1 MITPKLESLIWE
13 GRAFF
18 KTYIAGG
25 VERSTLK
32 IDNDR
37 FIIITDITYFSTLPA
52 KADPDFKFN
61 DLGTVYTNG
70 QNTQLTVLGEKGINR
85 FMFRNGYTA
94 VGTKGS
100 TSNDDYRLLPI
111 GSHLI
116 NTYLLH
122 TTEVTFTFSFG
133 GNSLATFVGN
143 VPAESEAAYP
153 PPTDYGRVGQP
164 GAVPVVTSRQFPG
177 TAVFENTYINRPA
190 ATVDS
195 SKEYSYPV
203 DATTQIDNIFTQSS
217 PGMPYAQVCY
227 IEILGQ
233 PNNMQF

>member
-52 KADPDFKFN
+52 EPSPEFENNTHVTIYA
-61 DLGTVYTNG
+61 NG

-85 FMFRNGYTA
+85 FMFRNGYSAIGTA
-94 VGTKGS
+94 GGGTR
-100 TSNDDYRLLPI
+100 DYRLLPI

-203 DATTQIDNIFTQSS
+203 DATTQIVNQLTQSS
-217 PGMPYAQVCY
+217 PGMPYAQVSY
-227 IEILGQ
+227 VEILGQ
-233 PNNMQF
+233 PNNMQY

>member
-13 GRAFF
+13 GRAFY

-25 VERSTLK
+25 AERSTLK

-52 KADPDFKFN
+52 LPDPEFRNN
-61 DLGTVYTNG
+61 DIGTIYLKG

-85 FMFRNGYTA
+85 FMFRNGYSA

-133 GNSLATFVGN
+133 GNSLATFVGIIQ
-143 VPAESEAAYP
+143 AESEAAYP
-153 PPTDYGRVGQP
+153 PPTDYGRNGQP
-164 GAVPVVTSRQFPG
+164 GAIPVVINRVFPG
-177 TAVFENTYINRPA
+177 TAVFDNTYNNRPA

-203 DATTQIDNIFTQSS
+203 DATTQIDNSLTQSS
-217 PGMPYAQVCY
+217 PGMPYAQVSY
-227 IEILGQ
+227 IEVLGQ
-233 PNNMQF
+233 PNNMQY

>member
-1 MITPKLESLIWE
+1 MITPKLENLIWE

-52 KADPDFKFN
+52 EPSPEFEFN
-61 DLGTVYTNG
+61 THTAVYQNG

-85 FMFRNGYTA
+85 FMFRNGYSAIGTA
-94 VGTKGS
+94 GGGTR
-100 TSNDDYRLLPI
+100 DYRLLPI

-133 GNSLATFVGN
+133 GNSLATFINN

-153 PPTDYGRVGQP
+153 PPTDYGRIGQP
-164 GAVPVVTSRQFPG
+164 GAVPVVVSRQFPG

-203 DATTQIDNIFTQSS
+203 DATTQIVSNLTQSS
-217 PGMPYAQVCY
+217 PGMPYAQVSY
-227 IEILGQ
+227 VEILGQ
-233 PNNMQF
+233 PNNMQY

>member
-1 MITPKLESLIWE
+1 MITPQLEKLIWQ
-13 GRAFF
+13 GKAFF

-25 VERSTLK
+25 VERSTLS
-32 IDNDR
+32 IQNDR

-52 KADPDFKFN
+52 AESPNFDFN
-61 DLGTVYTNG
+61 TIDVIYRNG

-85 FMFRNGYTA
+85 FMFRNGLTA
-94 VGTKGS
+94 IGNNLADT
-100 TSNDDYRLLPI
+100 NYRLLPI

-122 TTEVTFTFSFG
+122 TTEVAFTFSFG
-133 GNSLATFVGN
+133 GNQLATFVGN
-143 VPAESEAAYP
+143 VPAESEAAYQP
-153 PPTDYGRVGQP
+153 PSDYGRDGQP
-164 GAVPVVTSRQFPG
+164 GAVPVVIRRQFPG
-177 TAVFENTYINRPA
+177 TAVFENTYINRPS

-203 DATTQIDNIFTQSS
+203 DATTQINSMLTTAS
-217 PGMPYAQVCY
+217 PGMPFAQISYV
-227 IEILGQ
+227 EILGH

>member
-1 MITPKLESLIWE
+1 MISPQLEKLIWQ
-13 GRAFF
+13 GKAFF

-25 VERSTLK
+25 VERSTLS
-32 IDNDR
+32 IQNDR

-52 KADPDFKFN
+52 AESPNFDFN
-61 DLGTVYTNG
+61 NIDVIYRNG

-85 FMFRNGYTA
+85 FMFRNGFTA
-94 VGTKGS
+94 VGTDNAGS
-100 TSNDDYRLLPI
+100 TNYRLLPI

-122 TTEVTFTFSFG
+122 TTEVAFSFSFG
-133 GNSLATFVGN
+133 GNQLASFVGN
-143 VPAESEAAYP
+143 VPAESEAAYQP
-153 PPTDYGRVGQP
+153 PSDYGRDGQP
-164 GAVPVVTSRQFPG
+164 GAVPVVIRRQFPG
-177 TAVFENTYINRPA
+177 TAVFENTYINRPS

-203 DATTQIDNIFTQSS
+203 DATTQINSMLTTAS
-217 PGMPYAQVCY
+217 PGMPFAQISYV
-227 IEILGQ
+227 EILGQ

>member
-1 MITPKLESLIWE
+1 MITPKLEALIWE
-13 GRAFF
+13 GRAFY

-52 KADPDFKFN
+52 AQDPEFTN
-61 DLGTVYTNG
+61 NTHVPIYVNG
-70 QNTQLTVLGEKGINR
+70 QQTQLTVLGEKGINR
-85 FMFRNGYTA
+85 FMFRNGYSA
-94 VGTKGS
+94 IGTLGGGS
-100 TSNDDYRLLPI
+100 RDYRLLPL
-111 GSHLI
+111 GSTLI
-116 NTYLLH
+116 NTYILH

-133 GNSLATFVGN
+133 GNAFANFVGS

-164 GAVPVVTSRQFPG
+164 GAIPVTIRRQFPG
-177 TAVFENTYINRPA
+177 TAIFENTYINRPNA
-190 ATVDS
+190 NADS

-203 DATTQIDNIFTQSS
+203 DATTQIDNFLTNQS
-217 PGMPYAQVCY
+217 PGMPFAQVSY
-227 IEILGQ
+227 IEVLGQ
-233 PNNMQF
+233 PNNMQY